1 MPTALELT
9 HEERKRYIESVR
21 RWPASPD
28 MSPAEQAARTRLLE
42 RIRKSAADL
51 KTRFSVRRV
60 ILFGSLAHS
69 GWFASDSDVDVAVE
83 GLRTADFWD
92 AWRLL
97 EDAIREREVDL
108 IEMESA
114 GESLRRSIERYG
126 VEL

>member
-9 HEERKRYIESVR
+9 HEERRRYIESAR
-21 RWPASPD
+21 RLLVSPD
-28 MSPAEQAARTRLLE
+28 VSPAEQAARTRLLE
-42 RIRKSAADL
+42 RVRRSAADL
-51 KTRFSVRRV
+51 KSRFGVQRV
-60 ILFGSLAHS
+60 ILFGSLAHAD
-69 GWFASDSDVDVAVE
+69 WFASDSDVDVAVE
-83 GLRTADFWD
+83 GLGTADFWD

-108 IEMESA
+108 IELESV